1 MANRIQKHA
10 YVCKIYVC
18 KIWFPFHFKKKT
30 KKLTL
35 NYKLSETH
43 VDDILG
49 MYLVTASRRM
59 HRKICKSIFSPGF
72 SCTPRHFAFHL
83 VEIIDKSYSFF
94 SFNITSYQKIV
105 KYPVAKCWHK
115 KTKLIFI
122 ISPSL
127 RSEYFNG

>member
-18 KIWFPFHFKKKT
+18 KIWFPFHFKKK
-30 KKLTL
+30 KNYVKLQT
-35 NYKLSETH
+35 ETH

-59 HRKICKSIFSPGF
+59 QRKICKSIFSPGF
-72 SCTPRHFAFHL
+72 SCKPRRFAL
-83 VEIIDKSYSFF
+83 SSRWNNRPNLQLSSFQHYF
-94 SFNITSYQKIV
+94 LSKVCKISS
-105 KYPVAKCWHK
+105 CQMLTQE
-115 KTKLIFI
+115 TKLIFLK